1 MSRAPQR
8 YRFYHIF
15 SFWLALNLVILCP
28 LSYAKSPPGILV
40 IANVAAHLPILTH
53 HEVRQIYMGG
63 TLSRK
68 YRAVAL
74 KVGNPTRI
82 LFNTKVIG
90 LTESR
95 IQSYWAQLLFTGRSH
110 PPLEL
115 SSVKELLNY
124 VATTDNAIGYVPT
137 QVALPDNVIV
147 VYQK

>member
-1 MSRAPQR
+1 MRGALQR
-8 YRFYHIF
+8 HRFYHIS
-15 SFWLALNLVILCP
+15 SFWLVLNLLILCP
-28 LSYAKSPPGILV
+28 LSYAKPQPSILV
-40 IANVAAHLPILTH
+40 IANAASHLPALTH

-68 YRAVAL
+68 YQAVAL

-124 VATTDNAIGYVPT
+124 VTTTNNAIGYVPA
-137 QVALPDNVIV
+137 QVGLPHNIIV

>member
-1 MSRAPQR
+1 MRSAPQR
-8 YRFYHIF
+8 HRFYHIF
-15 SFWLALNLVILCP
+15 SFWLVLNLLILCP
-28 LSYAKSPPGILV
+28 LSYAKPQPDILV
-40 IANVAAHLPILTH
+40 IANTASHLPALTH
-53 HEVRQIYMGG
+53 HEIRQIYMGG

-68 YRAVAL
+68 YQAVAL
-74 KVGNPTRI
+74 TVGNPTRI

-115 SSVKELLNY
+115 SSAKELLNY
-124 VATTDNAIGYVPT
+124 VTKTNNAIGYVPA
-137 QVALPDNVIV
+137 QLELPHDVIV